1 MMTELSAKTADRTD
15 ICRTGGVAGQ
25 ADAPP
30 LAPFAHP
37 TDRVIDLAHLAR
49 MTGGD
54 HDLEREVLRL
64 FAMQC
69 DALLGRMRGATSPI
83 VGALAHTLN
92 GSARGIGAWAVT
104 EAAEAVE
111 RIAADEGDVA
121 GAVERLSAVAGNPG
135 GDRGDRSPIRVA
147 GVRTGIASRERL

>member
-1 MMTELSAKTADRTD
+1 MTELSAKTADRTD
-15 ICRTGGVAGQ
+15 ICGTVGVAER

-37 TDRVIDLAHLAR
+37 TDQVIDLAHLAR

-54 HDLEREVLRL
+54 HELEREVLRL

-69 DALLGRMRGATSPI
+69 EALLVRMRGATSPV

-92 GSARGIGAWAVT
+92 GSARGVGAWAVT

-111 RIAADEGDVA
+111 RVAAGEGDIA
-121 GAVERLSAVAGNPG
+121 GAVERLSTVATETRAAIVEM
-135 GDRGDRSPIRVA
+135 DR
-147 GVRTGIASRERL
+147 